1 MQDFLVLQFAQV
13 ELIFRLAVPHDV
25 VRPLLCHFRVDQV
38 SEVVYVLQDSNIVCG
53 GFLPQ

>member
-25 VRPLLCHFRVDQV
+25 VRPLLGHFRVDQV